1 MARHEV
7 AEAHAGMRAEA
18 QVTLG
23 AAVLLADDRDLLLAS
38 AR

>member
-7 AEAHAGMRAEA
+7 ADANVSTRAEA
-18 QVTLG
+18 QITLG
-23 AAVLLADDRDLLLAS
+23 AMLLASRSLTLLLAS

>member
-7 AEAHAGMRAEA
+7 ADANVSTRAEA
-18 QVTLG
+18 QITLG
-23 AAVLLADDRDLLLAS
+23 AVLLLGHSLTLLLAS